1 MFGQIR
7 RPRSECTDSMYCK
20 ISLPTLQLWH
30 TPSRSFPPGVSEH
43 SAVPSS
49 YGVHLCTPFTI
60 EMVRSKDLG
69 SDWSSMTDK
78 RWRIIGCKIWC
89 RWAPI
94 YGSVHTLSD
103 TNGGFAGVL
112 ARWYLSWWVKVFPL
126 SLSHWCSFNSRTTD
140 NHKILLQFNLQKL
153 YKIFT
158 IFIWNWKK
166 IYTYWSIQS
175 YTFFQFKCR
184 FNKKIEI
191 IFNL

>member
-7 RPRSECTDSMYCK
+7 RPRSECTDSMCCK

-30 TPSRSFPPGVSEH
+30 TPSRSFPLGVSEH

-49 YGVHLCTPFTI
+49 YGVHSCTPFTI
-60 EMVRSKDLG
+60 EMVRSRDLG
-69 SDWSSMTDK
+69 SNWSSMTDK

-94 YGSVHTLSD
+94 YGSVQTLSD

-126 SLSHWCSFNSRTTD
+126 SLSHWCSLTVALRIIIKYF
-140 NHKILLQFNLQKL
+140 FNLICIN
-153 YKIFT
+153 YI
-158 IFIWNWKK
+158 IYENFIWNLKK
-166 IYTYWSIQS
+166 ILH
-175 YTFFQFKCR
+175 
-184 FNKKIEI
+184 KKISTPLYSI
-191 IFNL
+191 L